1 MSHDNLFFHDS
12 NCRYHPRRNL
22 LVISPNSDSSL
33 PGILGL
39 IIAVLAVSVV
49 IQFVAGSLLHWLPI
63 LLAIAVGLMA
73 VKAING

>member
-1 MSHDNLFFHDS
+1 VTSL
-12 NCRYHPRRNL
+12 
-22 LVISPNSDSSL
+22 NSDPSL
-33 PGILGL
+33 PGILGI

-73 VKAING
+73 VRAING